1 VTDFH
6 LDNLDAKHLTA
17 DLEDGV
23 LVIREKGAAAS
34 EEDKQAE

>member
-1 VTDFH
+1 
-6 LDNLDAKHLTA
+6 
-17 DLEDGV
+17 LEDGV

>member
-1 VTDFH
+1 
-6 LDNLDAKHLTA
+6 LTA
-17 DLEDGV
+17 DLEDGI